1 MCCNNYSQVLQYKDL
16 ADCLL
21 KFGKEV
27 LQFFFFPSRSELAS
41 PLHHWLNSV
50 NTEIMLLGTSTPTEW
65 TQSYVVQSIPETPG
79 QHTVFLLIPI

>member
-1 MCCNNYSQVLQYKDL
+1 MCCNNYSQVLQHKDL

-41 PLHHWLNSV
+41 PLVKFCEYRDNA
-50 NTEIMLLGTSTPTEW
+50 PTEW
-65 TQSYVVQSIPETPG
+65 TRSYVVQSIPETPG
-79 QHTVFLLIPI
+79 QHTVFLLIPM